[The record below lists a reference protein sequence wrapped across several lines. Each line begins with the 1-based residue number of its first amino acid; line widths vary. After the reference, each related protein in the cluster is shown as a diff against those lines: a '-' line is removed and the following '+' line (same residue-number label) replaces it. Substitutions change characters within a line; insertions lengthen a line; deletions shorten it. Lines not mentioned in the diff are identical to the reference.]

1 MHEKYGWVGTKQ
13 VAKIL
18 GVSQKRVGDYL
29 RAGRVHGAYQV
40 HSRMWLIPLFAGAPI
55 IKRCSKGPKPK
66 WNVPEQPP
74 LQKIHVN
81 QEFLRYNIKHPDK
94 AVPIFAIEGY
104 EGKVYAEG
112 VIFNGMSQLVHNA
125 HRHLG
130 CGAYAWEET
139 YEPVSL
145 VGKTASF
152 HDIRAIIEAQNTQE
166 ELENPGSKKRKTKSQ
181 AEGFGVQAKPA
192 STSSNRRKLKTL
204 VPASAI
210 A

>member
-1 MHEKYGWVGTKQ
+1 MHERYGWVGTKQ

-29 RAGRVHGAYQV
+29 RAGRVHGAYKV
-40 HSRMWLIPLFAGAPI
+40 HSKMWLIPLFAGAPI

-66 WNVPEQPP
+66 WSVPRRPP

-81 QEFLRYNIKHPDK
+81 QEFLRYNTNHPEK

-112 VIFNGMSQLVHNA
+112 VIFNGMSQLVHNP

-139 YEPVSL
+139 KEPVSL
-145 VGKTASF
+145 VGSTASF
-152 HDIRAIIEAQNTQE
+152 HEIRAIIDAQNALE
-166 ELENPGSKKRKTKSQ
+166 ELENPSPKNRKRKSQ
-181 AEGFGVQAKPA
+181 ANGFGTPAKPP
-192 STSSNRRKLKTL
+192 STGSNHLRSKTPQP
-204 VPASAI
+204 VSAI